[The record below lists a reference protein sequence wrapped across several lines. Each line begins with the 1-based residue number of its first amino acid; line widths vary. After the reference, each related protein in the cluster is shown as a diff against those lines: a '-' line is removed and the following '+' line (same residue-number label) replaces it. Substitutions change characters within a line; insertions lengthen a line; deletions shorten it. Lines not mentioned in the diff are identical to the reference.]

1 MVMATP
7 RKPYLEVEQ
16 SVKLGQILTAV
27 NGGNRRK
34 KFRKYKRKS
43 KKSKTVETKPPTT
56 PDVRSSQKENP
67 VEMQQPTAPISS
79 PQLSTEI
86 RLAALKAL
94 LLQAKDRETSSKPEE
109 LPGPKSAIV
118 KSRFTRLQPDFL
130 EDIARKRIA
139 SPELSIAAVDDYWG
153 ILNYEKRSEKIDM
166 ESIDLFLFGDT
177 RG

>member
-1 MVMATP
+1 MKEVEMVMATP
-7 RKPYLEVEQ
+7 WKPYLEVEQ

-27 NGGNRRK
+27 NGGNSSMSEVVSNNGPVSAQRRIKKGNRELKGGVPLVVMPSSLVPKSRRK

-67 VEMQQPTAPISS
+67 VEMQQPTTPISS

-94 LLQAKDRETSSKPEE
+94 LLQAKDRETSSK
-109 LPGPKSAIV
+109 
-118 KSRFTRLQPDFL
+118 
-130 EDIARKRIA
+130 
-139 SPELSIAAVDDYWG
+139 
-153 ILNYEKRSEKIDM
+153 
-166 ESIDLFLFGDT
+166 
-177 RG
+177 